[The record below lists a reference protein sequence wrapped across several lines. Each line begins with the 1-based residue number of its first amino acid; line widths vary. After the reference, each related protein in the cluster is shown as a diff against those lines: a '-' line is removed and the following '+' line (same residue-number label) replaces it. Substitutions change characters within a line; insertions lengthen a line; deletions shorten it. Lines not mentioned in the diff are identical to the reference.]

1 MKMLFEVTA
10 NAASMVLAP
19 KTRQIEWLTSHLPD
33 PKDQRDYARQ
43 KAVAAISSTIER
55 AMKSANLNRVAIA
68 EKLGWEKSQVSRAL
82 RGTHN
87 MTIFTLGD
95 LLWACDLEV
104 ENFDR
109 AVTRLGVVEVSIEDN
124 EAWAQTAAVVYYP
137 SRSPPIH
144 VDQIQV
150 LSISSQSGSAAY
162 YVPSLTS

>member
-1 MKMLFEVTA
+1 M
-10 NAASMVLAP
+10 NGASLVSAP
-19 KTRQIEWLTSHLPD
+19 KTRKIEWLVSHLPD

-55 AMKSANLNRVAIA
+55 AMKSANLNRVAVA

-109 AVTRLGVVEVSIEDN
+109 AVAPLGVVEVLIDDN
-124 EAWAQTAAVVYYP
+124 EAWAQTATMVYHP
-137 SRSPPIH
+137 SRSPPFPM
-144 VDQIQV
+144 DQKR
-150 LSISSQSGSAAY
+150 SCRFRFRAAQS
-162 YVPSLTS
+162 PTTLHP